1 LSLPVAWQVFAVAGG
16 GALGAV
22 ARWAVNRL
30 FLERGWLGIPAATL
44 GVNVT
49 GCLLAGLL
57 LVWIDGRAQLAPFW
71 RQLLLT
77 GFLGAFTTFSAL
89 GMELWQLL
97 RAGRVDLALLASTA
111 HLVLG
116 VLAVATGYWLG
127 RLLMAQGTG
136 V

>member
-1 LSLPVAWQVFAVAGG
+1 VSLPVAWQVLAVAAG

-30 FLERGWLGIPAATL
+30 FMERGWLGLPVATL
-44 GVNVT
+44 GVNVV

-57 LVWIDGRAQLAPFW
+57 LVWIDGRGQLAPFW

-97 RAGRVDLALLASTA
+97 RAGRVLALLASTA

-127 RLLMAQGTG
+127 KLLMAQGTG

>member
-1 LSLPVAWQVFAVAGG
+1 MSLPIPWQVFAVAGG

-44 GVNVT
+44 GINVV
-49 GCLLAGLL
+49 GCLLAGFL
-57 LVWIDGRAQLAPFW
+57 LVWIDGRGQLAPFW

-89 GMELWQLL
+89 GVELWQFL
-97 RAGRVDLALLASTA
+97 RAGRIDLALLVSAA

-127 RLLMAQGTG
+127 RVLMAQGAG